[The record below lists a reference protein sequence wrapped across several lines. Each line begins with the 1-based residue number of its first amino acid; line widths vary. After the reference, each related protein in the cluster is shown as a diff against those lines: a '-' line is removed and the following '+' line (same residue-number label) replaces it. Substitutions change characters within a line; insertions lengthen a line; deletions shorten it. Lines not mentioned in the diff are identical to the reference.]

1 VPAIWKCGLLR
12 PPCFAYLLYRSHI
25 VKQSGAG
32 APHSK
37 HTNMDVYDGLDPEDL
52 MINAVIMASFA
63 YHAAMRDELLPRK
76 PYPPP
81 QPRR

>member
-1 VPAIWKCGLLR
+1 
-12 PPCFAYLLYRSHI
+12 
-25 VKQSGAG
+25 
-32 APHSK
+32 
-37 HTNMDVYDGLDPEDL
+37 MDVYDGLDPEDL